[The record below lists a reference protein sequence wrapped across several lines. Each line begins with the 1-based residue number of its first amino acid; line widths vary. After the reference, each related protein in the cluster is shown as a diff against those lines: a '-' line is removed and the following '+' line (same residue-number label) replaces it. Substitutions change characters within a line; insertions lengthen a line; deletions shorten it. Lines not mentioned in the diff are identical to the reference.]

1 MVTLKNFVRV
11 VWSRRERTKEGVQCF
26 RVAPYMDL
34 PGNAVGSLQIGFLFR
49 IDIDIVWKGHRFSQ
63 PDKPGKLL
71 GIMLTFNVVGHYVDL
86 LQICMVKYGETLS

>member
-71 GIMLTFNVVGHYVDL
+71 SIMLTFNVVGHYVDL

>member
-71 GIMLTFNVVGHYVDL
+71 GIMLTFNVVGH
-86 LQICMVKYGETLS
+86 LSLIHI

>member
-1 MVTLKNFVRV
+1 
-11 VWSRRERTKEGVQCF
+11 
-26 RVAPYMDL
+26 MDL

-49 IDIDIVWKGHRFSQ
+49 IVIVWKGHRFSQ
-63 PDKPGKLL
+63 PDKTGKLL

>member
-1 MVTLKNFVRV
+1 MVTLKNFVTV

-26 RVAPYMDL
+26 CVAPYMDL

-49 IDIDIVWKGHRFSQ
+49 IDIDVVWKGHRFSQ

>member
-34 PGNAVGSLQIGFLFR
+34 PGNVVGSLQIGFLFR

-86 LQICMVKYGETLS
+86 LQICMVKYGEKLS